1 MALCAISHFNRV
13 SISVAGNDRIMPDY
27 GISETQMGFVYTSFL
42 VVYSLAMIPGGLFID
57 RFGPRRALL
66 LVGFGSAIFGALTG
80 VAGWFC
86 QSASGLLLALPLV
99 RGTMGLV
106 SAPLHPASARA
117 VGNWFAPN
125 QRSQVNGIITA
136 AAIAGVASSY
146 PGFGLLQTRLGWPA
160 SFVLS
165 AAATALLTL
174 GWAWYAT
181 DAPNT
186 SPVPASVS
194 RLTSLPARNRW
205 RTIVNN
211 RSLLLVTLS
220 YAAIGYFQ
228 YLFVYWTQYYFDKV
242 LHLGA
247 DKSKGYASALQIA
260 LAVAMPLG
268 GLMADKLALV
278 WGTRRSR
285 AVVAGGGMLLSALC
299 LAGGVYAKDPTAI
312 VFWFAM
318 ANAAVGAAEGPFWAT
333 AVDLGR
339 GQGGTAA
346 AVCNT
351 GGNLGGLLSPV
362 LTPWISGLLGWGYGL
377 GLGGVICLL
386 GALCWCWIDPGEP
399 SEDSPAPVGPVRQ
412 AQGKP

>member
-1 MALCAISHFNRV
+1 
-13 SISVAGNDRIMPDY
+13 MPDY

-42 VVYSLAMIPGGLFID
+42 IVYSLAMIPGGLFID

-66 LVGFGSAIFGALTG
+66 VVGFGSALFGALTG
-80 VAGWFC
+80 LAGWLC

-106 SAPLHPASARA
+106 SAPLHPAAARA
-117 VGNWFAPN
+117 VGNWFPAQ
-125 QRSQVNGIITA
+125 QRSLVNGVITA
-136 AAIAGVASSY
+136 AAIAGVASTY
-146 PGFGLLQTRLGWPA
+146 PGFGALLAWLGWPA

-174 GWAWYAT
+174 AWAAYAT
-181 DAPNT
+181 DAPDA
-186 SPVPASVS
+186 PAPRLSES
-194 RLTSLPARNRW
+194 RRRPLTSRPAW
-205 RTIVNN
+205 RTMLGN

-242 LHLGA
+242 LLLGA
-247 DKSKGYASALQIA
+247 DKSKAYASILQIA
-260 LAVAMPLG
+260 LGVAMPLG
-268 GLMADKLALV
+268 GFAADRLALI

-285 AVVAGGGMLLSALC
+285 AMVAGGGMFLSAIC
-299 LAGGVYAKDPTAI
+299 LACGVFTKEPTAI

-339 GQGGTAA
+339 GHGGTAA

-351 GGNLGGLLSPV
+351 GGNLGGLLSPW
-362 LTPWISGLLGWGYGL
+362 LTPWISSRLGWGYGL
-377 GLGGVICLL
+377 GLGGVICVL
-386 GALCWCWIDPGEP
+386 GALCWCWIDPGD
-399 SEDSPAPVGPVRQ
+399 STEDSPAPIRP
-412 AQGKP
+412 